1 MDYNYGVCMKG
12 CNVEIVTF
20 TEGERSRFTAV
31 GRVQEHSGGF
41 TAVYPTQEDE
51 AQLIFSEG
59 ALVMRRR
66 GGSELQA
73 RFAAGQTGALSVGV
87 CGHAGNI
94 PLETQICTARRTPD
108 GWRIALKYRL
118 RFEDEVRIFRL
129 HIAVNIISEEQ

>member
-1 MDYNYGVCMKG
+1 MVYDHGVHMKD
-12 CNVEIVTF
+12 CSVEIVTF

-31 GRVQEHSGGF
+31 GRLQEHSGGF

-51 AQLIFSEG
+51 AQLVFSEG

-66 GGSELQA
+66 GGSELHA
-73 RFAAGQTGALSVGV
+73 RFAAGEAGTLFVGV
-87 CGHAGNI
+87 CGHAGDI

-108 GWRIALKYRL
+108 GWRVALKYRL